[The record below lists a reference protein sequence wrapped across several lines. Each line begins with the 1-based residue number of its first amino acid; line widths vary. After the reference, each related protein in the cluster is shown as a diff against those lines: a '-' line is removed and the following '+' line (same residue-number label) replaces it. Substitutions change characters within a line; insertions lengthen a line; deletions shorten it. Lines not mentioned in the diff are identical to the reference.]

1 MPKYEII
8 VRETRV
14 LKYKIEA
21 PTQQIGIDRIITD
34 SYLNPLPYQTQRL
47 SREIYAVD
55 LPEPAPVAANNT
67 PSGVPWMPSDANIKR
82 EDGLTTH
89 PTEPTPPVQD
99 TPKTEKKKRGRR
111 K

>member
-1 MPKYEII
+1 MPKFEII

-34 SYLNPLPYQTQRL
+34 SYINPMPYQTQRL

-55 LPEPAPVAANNT
+55 LPEVASNPPPVAE
-67 PSGVPWMPSDANIKR
+67 SRD
-82 EDGLTTH
+82 DGLTTH
-89 PTEPTPPVQD
+89 PTEPKTP
-99 TPKTEKKKRGRR
+99 TPAKKKRGRKR
-111 K
+111 